1 MTTSTNGHSDLD
13 VQAAVV
19 EELEWTPDV
28 DPADIGVSVHE
39 GVVTLSGEVSTAE
52 RGAAKRAALRVRG
65 VSTVVDRMEVRDP
78 NEGAISDTEVAT
90 AVNNALL
97 YTADVPHATVQA
109 EVRNHVVTLRG
120 TVNWNYQRDAA
131 HRAVERIAGVY
142 FVDNRIA
149 LSPRPTAE
157 DTEEKIRR
165 ALIRNAVIDGDSIS
179 VTVRGTEV
187 TLTGTVRSWAEKKQ
201 AGHAAW
207 ASPTVSSVHNDIK
220 VQPF

>member
-142 FVDNRIA
+142 FVDNR
-149 LSPRPTAE
+149 
-157 DTEEKIRR
+157 
-165 ALIRNAVIDGDSIS
+165 
-179 VTVRGTEV
+179 
-187 TLTGTVRSWAEKKQ
+187 
-201 AGHAAW
+201 
-207 ASPTVSSVHNDIK
+207 
-220 VQPF
+220 